1 MIIYYIGC
9 REDPTGSYNIYV
21 WAQGLCTFFKCFRW
35 GCSRLLLALNCE
47 PYLPCFYSF
56 WVSSLIFNILID
68 LLPYLVP
75 CGLYNSFQFSL
86 CVQWAFGVTA
96 WEIFTCGRI
105 PYAGISA
112 MGLLKALQSGEKL
125 EKPDNEVC
133 QDEMLVICSNP
144 HIIIIVIVVHLHLS
158 EWV

>member
-1 MIIYYIGC
+1 M
-9 REDPTGSYNIYV
+9 
-21 WAQGLCTFFKCFRW
+21 
-35 GCSRLLLALNCE
+35 
-47 PYLPCFYSF
+47 
-56 WVSSLIFNILID
+56 
-68 LLPYLVP
+68 
-75 CGLYNSFQFSL
+75 
-86 CVQWAFGVTA
+86 TA

-133 QDEMLVICSNP
+133 QDEMLVNCSNP